1 MRAGEERTGR
11 RQGTDTGLETL
22 PLASCL
28 GPSSLRMP
36 RNALVV
42 NLPEQLLST
51 IQLAL
56 IICGSHF
63 DLEISP
69 EKYFRV

>member
-1 MRAGEERTGR
+1 
-11 RQGTDTGLETL
+11 
-22 PLASCL
+22 
-28 GPSSLRMP
+28 MP

-63 DLEISP
+63 NLETSP
-69 EKYFRV
+69 ETYFGV

>member
-1 MRAGEERTGR
+1 
-11 RQGTDTGLETL
+11 
-22 PLASCL
+22 
-28 GPSSLRMP
+28 MP

-63 DLEISP
+63 NLEISP
-69 EKYFRV
+69 ETYFGV